1 MKEADFGKR
10 DKLGYWKP
18 FKRIEYPPLFTM
30 PVKPVAIAKWLFGF
44 PGYLLPWNLLY
55 AAAALA
61 VWFFFTPP
69 IASMRSLSVG
79 WIAYLLVRNAAI
91 VLVVYGAW
99 HARLYVQ
106 KAQGSSFKFN
116 AKWPSNDNDAFLFRR
131 QNIDNVIWTFGSALP
146 VWTGYE
152 VLFYWAFAN
161 NRIPFVSW
169 SQYPIYCVALMLVI
183 PFFRDVHFF
192 FIHRALH
199 WPPMYRFAHSLH
211 HNNVNPGPWSGLAM
225 HPVEHVL
232 YFSGVL
238 IHAIIPSNPVHVLF
252 HLMHLGLVPAQVH
265 SGFERVV
272 LADGA
277 AIDADAYSHYLH
289 HKYHECNY
297 SDGMTPLDQWFGTF
311 HDGSKEAETAMNQR
325 FLSRNRERD
334 ARAASGSTAP

>member
-18 FKRIEYPPLFTM
+18 FKRIEYPPLFTT

-152 VLFYWAFAN
+152 VLFYWAFA
-161 NRIPFVSW
+161 ITGF
-169 SQYPIYCVALMLVI
+169 
-183 PFFRDVHFF
+183 
-192 FIHRALH
+192 
-199 WPPMYRFAHSLH
+199 HS
-211 HNNVNPGPWSGLAM
+211 
-225 HPVEHVL
+225 
-232 YFSGVL
+232 
-238 IHAIIPSNPVHVLF
+238 
-252 HLMHLGLVPAQVH
+252 
-265 SGFERVV
+265 
-272 LADGA
+272 
-277 AIDADAYSHYLH
+277 
-289 HKYHECNY
+289 
-297 SDGMTPLDQWFGTF
+297 
-311 HDGSKEAETAMNQR
+311 
-325 FLSRNRERD
+325 SRGRNIR
-334 ARAASGSTAP
+334 STAWRSCSSSRSSATSISSSSTARCIGHRCIASPIRFTTTT